1 MRKRLVVIG
10 LLLAALALVDTGGL
24 AQESRGPFTREEILR
39 VLKTLPGAR
48 SEQGDLAGEI
58 EQRGVAFPVDD
69 AVLEELRKAG
79 ARAFVIEAIKRS
91 AARKNEPRPALQR
104 PGSPPPPAGAAAE
117 PERPRDIRDIED
129 PAARAAA
136 LARLPLLDQAR
147 FHAEEF
153 VDELPNFV
161 VTQFVTRSIQTPEK
175 KGWQEQDKL
184 EIELTYR
191 AEKGEQFKLV
201 RLNGKPTRMSYQE
214 LGGTTSTGEFGSM
227 LAALFAP
234 DSRAEFKEVKREAI
248 RGRQTI
254 VYDFRVKKAFSSNR
268 ITDKTSRRSV
278 ITGYVGSVWIE
289 AESGRVVRVEQSA
302 DDIQRGFPITLA
314 ESAVEYDWVTIAGA
328 RYLLP
333 VYAEVILGQD
343 GDRYYSR
350 NVIELRDYKV
360 FDTDLKILPEK
371 DPPQ

>member
-1 MRKRLVVIG
+1 MRKRRIVIG
-10 LLLAALALVDTGGL
+10 LLLAAMMLIVGSAA
-24 AQESRGPFTREEILR
+24 AQESRAPFTREEILR

-58 EQRGVAFPVDD
+58 EQRGVSFPVDET
-69 AVLEELRKAG
+69 VLEELRKAG

-91 AARKNEPRPALQR
+91 AARMNEPRPTLQR
-104 PGSPPPPAGAAAE
+104 PGANPAPAAAAE

-184 EIELTYR
+184 QIELTYS
-191 AEKGEQFKLV
+191 AKKGEQFKLV
-201 RLNGKPTRMSYQE
+201 RLNGKPTTMSYDS
-214 LGGTTSTGEFGSM
+214 LGGATSTGEFGSM

-234 DSRAEFKEVKREAI
+234 DSRAEFKELKREAI
-248 RGRQTI
+248 RGRQTV

-278 ITGYVGSVWIE
+278 ITGYAGSVWIE
-289 AESGRVVRVEQSA
+289 ADSGRVVRIEQSA

-343 GDRYYSR
+343 SDRFYSR